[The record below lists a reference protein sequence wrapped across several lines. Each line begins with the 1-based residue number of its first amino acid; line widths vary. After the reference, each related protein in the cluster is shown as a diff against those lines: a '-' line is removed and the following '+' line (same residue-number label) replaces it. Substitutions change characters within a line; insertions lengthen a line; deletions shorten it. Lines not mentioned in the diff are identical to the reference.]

1 MSIFREFG
9 GRDSY
14 FTSNELDRLENPE
27 KYNYDQAGYDAYSAS
42 VQKKHDAR
50 MAADTA
56 SQDAIPYSYVGRGTG
71 ATNPAFSFSG
81 YSGHTSGGTAG
92 NVNLGGR
99 AGIFGV
105 GSTTETTGGSTGEN
119 TGGNNGGGGGP
130 GHGDGGGRDN
140 YHMKAEGGVVGVQY
154 MQQGGMIAS
163 PYANPMKEQ
172 MGGGM
177 MQTMGPGSMKS
188 QGPGSM
194 GGGGVGGMFQ
204 NMQKQFGQQMTQM
217 QSSPLKVYSDYL
229 NQTYTGAQQ
238 QEMQSKVTEFVD
250 LVDQAERAHFGAEES
265 FGYGK
270 PAAPP
275 MQQSLDGND
284 MGMGMPQMSN
294 HMAVMPRME
303 TMGPGSMSGGSGIA
317 SLPNAF

>member
-14 FTSNELDRLENPE
+14 FTSNELDRLQNPE

-42 VQKKHDAR
+42 VQKKHDSR
-50 MAADTA
+50 QAADSV
-56 SQDAIPYSYVGRGTG
+56 SQDAIPYGYAGRGTG
-71 ATNPAFSFSG
+71 ATNPAFSFAG

-99 AGIFGV
+99 AGIFGS
-105 GSTTETTGGSTGEN
+105 GSTTETTGSGTG
-119 TGGNNGGGGGP
+119 TGGGPGGGGP
-130 GHGDGGGRDN
+130 GNSGGGNMQHR
-140 YHMKAEGGVVGVQY
+140 AEGGVIYPVQH
-154 MQQGGMIAS
+154 MEAGGMIAT

-172 MGGGM
+172 MGSPMGQPMMQEQMGYTPDRGGM
-177 MQTMGPGSMKS
+177 
-188 QGPGSM
+188 
-194 GGGGVGGMFQ
+194 GGVGGMFQ
-204 NMQKQFGQQMTQM
+204 NMQQQFGQQMTQM

-229 NQTYTGAQQ
+229 NQTYTGPQS

>member
-14 FTSNELDRLENPE
+14 FTSNELDRLQNPE

-42 VQKKHDAR
+42 VQKKHDSR
-50 MAADTA
+50 QAADSV
-56 SQDAIPYSYVGRGTG
+56 SQDAIPYGYAGRGTG
-71 ATNPAFSFSG
+71 ATNPAFSFAG

-92 NVNLGGR
+92 NVNLGGQ
-99 AGIFGV
+99 AGIFGS
-105 GSTTETTGGSTGEN
+105 GSTTETTGSGTG
-119 TGGNNGGGGGP
+119 TGGGPGGGGP
-130 GHGDGGGRDN
+130 GNSGGGNMQHR
-140 YHMKAEGGVVGVQY
+140 AEGGVIYPVQH
-154 MQQGGMIAS
+154 MEAGGMIAS
-163 PYANPMKEQ
+163 PYANPMKPQ
-172 MGGGM
+172 MGNA
-177 MQTMGPGSMKS
+177 GPMVQEQVGFSVPSRAELKGASPM
-188 QGPGSM
+188 
-194 GGGGVGGMFQ
+194 GGVGGMFQ
-204 NMQKQFGQQMTQM
+204 NMQQQFGQQMTQM

-229 NQTYTGAQQ
+229 NQTYTGPQS

-270 PAAPP
+270 PPSQP
-275 MQQSLDGND
+275 QLGNN
-284 MGMGMPQMSN
+284 MPQMQ
-294 HMAVMPRME
+294 

>member
-14 FTSNELDRLENPE
+14 FTSNELDRLQNPE

-42 VQKKHDAR
+42 VQKKHDSR
-50 MAADTA
+50 QAADSV
-56 SQDAIPYSYVGRGTG
+56 SQDAIPYGYAGRGTG
-71 ATNPAFSFSG
+71 ATNPAFSFAG

-99 AGIFGV
+99 AGIFGS
-105 GSTTETTGGSTGEN
+105 GSTTETTGSGTG
-119 TGGNNGGGGGP
+119 TGGGPGGGGP
-130 GHGDGGGRDN
+130 GGGGPGGGGNMQHR
-140 YHMKAEGGVVGVQY
+140 AEGGVIYPVQH
-154 MQQGGMIAS
+154 MEAGGMIVS

-172 MGGGM
+172 MGSPMGQPM
-177 MQTMGPGSMKS
+177 MQS

-194 GGGGVGGMFQ
+194 GGVGGMFQ
-204 NMQKQFGQQMTQM
+204 NMQQQFGQQMTQM

-229 NQTYTGAQQ
+229 NQTYTGPQS

-270 PAAPP
+270 PPSQP
-275 MQQSLDGND
+275 QLGNN
-284 MGMGMPQMSN
+284 MPQMQ
-294 HMAVMPRME
+294 

>member
-9 GRDSY
+9 GRASY
-14 FTSNELDRLENPE
+14 FTPNELDRLQNPE
-27 KYNYDQAGYDAYSAS
+27 KYEYTQQGYDAFSAS

-50 MAADTA
+50 QAADSV
-56 SQDAIPYSYVGRGTG
+56 SQDAIPYSYVGRGSG
-71 ATNPAFSFSG
+71 GTNPAFSFAG

-99 AGIFGV
+99 AGIFGS
-105 GSTTETTGGSTGEN
+105 GSTTETTGSGTG
-119 TGGNNGGGGGP
+119 TGGGPGGGGP
-130 GHGDGGGRDN
+130 GGGGPGGGGNMQHR
-140 YHMKAEGGVVGVQY
+140 AEGGVIYPVQH
-154 MQQGGMIAS
+154 MEAGGMIAT

-172 MGGGM
+172 MGSPSARPMMQEQMGYTPDRGGM
-177 MQTMGPGSMKS
+177 
-188 QGPGSM
+188 
-194 GGGGVGGMFQ
+194 GGVGGMFQ
-204 NMQKQFGQQMTQM
+204 NMQQQFGQQMTQM

-229 NQTYTGAQQ
+229 NQTYTGPQS

-270 PAAPP
+270 PPSQP
-275 MQQSLDGND
+275 QLGNN
-284 MGMGMPQMSN
+284 MPQMQ
-294 HMAVMPRME
+294 

>member
-14 FTSNELDRLENPE
+14 FTSNELDRLQNPE

-42 VQKKHDAR
+42 VQKKHDSR
-50 MAADTA
+50 QAADSV
-56 SQDAIPYSYVGRGTG
+56 SQDAIPYGYAGRGTG
-71 ATNPAFSFSG
+71 ATNPAFSFAG

-92 NVNLGGR
+92 NVNLGGQ
-99 AGIFGV
+99 AGIFGS
-105 GSTTETTGGSTGEN
+105 GSTTETTGSGTG
-119 TGGNNGGGGGP
+119 TGGGPGGGGP
-130 GHGDGGGRDN
+130 GGPGGGNMQHR
-140 YHMKAEGGVVGVQY
+140 AEGGVIYPVQH
-154 MQQGGMIAS
+154 MEAGGMIAT

-172 MGGGM
+172 MGSPMGQPM
-177 MQTMGPGSMKS
+177 MQS

-194 GGGGVGGMFQ
+194 GGVGGMFQ
-204 NMQKQFGQQMTQM
+204 NMQQQFGQQMTQM

-229 NQTYTGAQQ
+229 NQTYTGPQS

-270 PAAPP
+270 PPSQP
-275 MQQSLDGND
+275 QLGNN
-284 MGMGMPQMSN
+284 MPQMQ
-294 HMAVMPRME
+294 

>member
-14 FTSNELDRLENPE
+14 FTSNELDRLQNPE

-42 VQKKHDAR
+42 VQKKHDSR
-50 MAADTA
+50 QAADSV
-56 SQDAIPYSYVGRGTG
+56 SQDAIPYGYAGRGTG
-71 ATNPAFSFSG
+71 ATNPAFSFAG

-92 NVNLGGR
+92 NVNLGGQ
-99 AGIFGV
+99 AGIFGS
-105 GSTTETTGGSTGEN
+105 GSTTETTGSGTG
-119 TGGNNGGGGGP
+119 TGGGPGGGGP
-130 GHGDGGGRDN
+130 GGGGPGGGGNMQHR
-140 YHMKAEGGVVGVQY
+140 AEGGVIYPVQH
-154 MQQGGMIAS
+154 MEAGGMIAT

-172 MGGGM
+172 MGSPMGQPM
-177 MQTMGPGSMKS
+177 MQS

-194 GGGGVGGMFQ
+194 GGVGGMFQ
-204 NMQKQFGQQMTQM
+204 NMQQQFGQQMTQM

-229 NQTYTGAQQ
+229 NQTYTGPQS

-270 PAAPP
+270 PPSQP
-275 MQQSLDGND
+275 QLGNN
-284 MGMGMPQMSN
+284 MPQMQ
-294 HMAVMPRME
+294 

>member
-14 FTSNELDRLENPE
+14 FTSNELDRLQNPE

-42 VQKKHDAR
+42 VQKKHDSR
-50 MAADTA
+50 QAADSV
-56 SQDAIPYSYVGRGTG
+56 SQDAIPYGYAGRGTG
-71 ATNPAFSFSG
+71 ATNPAFSFAG

-99 AGIFGV
+99 AGIFGS
-105 GSTTETTGGSTGEN
+105 GSTTETTGSGTG
-119 TGGNNGGGGGP
+119 TGGGPGGGGP
-130 GHGDGGGRDN
+130 GGGGPGGGGNMQHR
-140 YHMKAEGGVVGVQY
+140 AEGGVIYPVQH
-154 MQQGGMIAS
+154 MEAGGMIAT

-172 MGGGM
+172 MGSPMGQPM
-177 MQTMGPGSMKS
+177 MQS

-194 GGGGVGGMFQ
+194 GGVGGMFQ
-204 NMQKQFGQQMTQM
+204 NMQQQFGQQMTQM

-229 NQTYTGAQQ
+229 NQTYTGPQS

-270 PAAPP
+270 PPSQP
-275 MQQSLDGND
+275 QLGNN
-284 MGMGMPQMSN
+284 MPQMQ
-294 HMAVMPRME
+294 

>member
-9 GRDSY
+9 GRASY
-14 FTSNELDRLENPE
+14 YTPNELDRLQNPE
-27 KYNYDQAGYDAYSAS
+27 KYEYTQQGYDAFSAS

-50 MAADTA
+50 QAADTA
-56 SQDAIPYSYVGRGTG
+56 SQDAIPYSYVGRGSG
-71 ATNPAFSFSG
+71 DTNPAFSFAG

-92 NVNLGGR
+92 NVNLGGL
-99 AGIFGV
+99 AGIFGS
-105 GSTTETTGGSTGEN
+105 GSTTETTGSGTGN
-119 TGGNNGGGGGP
+119 QDGGAPGGGGP
-130 GHGDGGGRDN
+130 GNSGGGNMQHR
-140 YHMKAEGGVVGVQY
+140 AEGGVIYPVQH
-154 MQQGGMIAS
+154 MEAGGMIVS
-163 PYANPMKEQ
+163 PYANPMKQQ
-172 MGGGM
+172 MGQPM
-177 MQTMGPGSMKS
+177 MQTMGPGSM
-188 QGPGSM
+188 
-194 GGGGVGGMFQ
+194 GGGMGGVGGMFQ

-229 NQTYTGAQQ
+229 NQTYTGPQS

-270 PAAPP
+270 PPP
-275 MQQSLDGND
+275 QMQQQLESQ
-284 MGMGMPQMSN
+284 MGMMGNNMPQMQ
-294 HMAVMPRME
+294 

>member
-14 FTSNELDRLENPE
+14 FTSNELDRLQNPE

-42 VQKKHDAR
+42 VQKKHDSR
-50 MAADTA
+50 QAADSV
-56 SQDAIPYSYVGRGTG
+56 SQDAIPYGYAGRGTG
-71 ATNPAFSFSG
+71 ATNPAFSFAG

-92 NVNLGGR
+92 NVNLGGQ
-99 AGIFGV
+99 AGIFGS
-105 GSTTETTGGSTGEN
+105 GSTTETTGSGTG
-119 TGGNNGGGGGP
+119 TGGGPGGGGP
-130 GHGDGGGRDN
+130 GNSGGGNMQHR
-140 YHMKAEGGVVGVQY
+140 AEGGVIYPVQH
-154 MQQGGMIAS
+154 MEAGGMIAT

-172 MGGGM
+172 MGSPMGQPM
-177 MQTMGPGSMKS
+177 MQS

-194 GGGGVGGMFQ
+194 GGVGGMFQ
-204 NMQKQFGQQMTQM
+204 NMQQQFGQQMTQM

-229 NQTYTGAQQ
+229 NQTYTGPQS

-294 HMAVMPRME
+294 HMAVMPRMQ

>member
-9 GRDSY
+9 GRSSY
-14 FTSNELDRLENPE
+14 FTSNELDRLQNPE

-50 MAADTA
+50 QAADTA
-56 SQDAIPYSYVGRGTG
+56 SQDAIPYGYVGRGSG
-71 ATNPAFSFSG
+71 ATNPAFSFAG

-92 NVNLGGR
+92 NVNLGGL
-99 AGIFGV
+99 AGIFGG
-105 GSTTETTGGSTGEN
+105 GSTTETTGGSTGTQDGPER
-119 TGGNNGGGGGP
+119 GPGGGGP
-130 GHGDGGGRDN
+130 GNSGGGNMQHR
-140 YHMKAEGGVVGVQY
+140 AEGGVIYPVQH
-154 MQQGGMIAS
+154 MEAGGMIVS

-172 MGGGM
+172 MGQPM
-177 MQTMGPGSMKS
+177 MQTMGPGSM
-188 QGPGSM
+188 
-194 GGGGVGGMFQ
+194 GGGMGGVGGMFQ

-229 NQTYTGAQQ
+229 NQTYTGPQS

-270 PAAPP
+270 PPP
-275 MQQSLDGND
+275 QMQPQ
-284 MGMGMPQMSN
+284 MGMIGNNRPQMQ
-294 HMAVMPRME
+294 
-303 TMGPGSMSGGSGIA
+303 TMGPGSMYGGSGIA

>member
-14 FTSNELDRLENPE
+14 FTSNELDRLQNPE

-42 VQKKHDAR
+42 VQKKHDSR
-50 MAADTA
+50 QAADSV
-56 SQDAIPYSYVGRGTG
+56 SQDAIPYGYAGRGTG
-71 ATNPAFSFSG
+71 ATNPAFSFAG

-92 NVNLGGR
+92 NVNLGGQ
-99 AGIFGV
+99 AGIFGS
-105 GSTTETTGGSTGEN
+105 GSTTETTGSGTG
-119 TGGNNGGGGGP
+119 TGGGPGGGGP
-130 GHGDGGGRDN
+130 GNSGGGNMQHR
-140 YHMKAEGGVVGVQY
+140 AEGGVIYPVQH
-154 MQQGGMIAS
+154 MEAGGMIAT

-172 MGGGM
+172 MGSPMGQPM
-177 MQTMGPGSMKS
+177 MQS

-194 GGGGVGGMFQ
+194 GGVGGMFQ
-204 NMQKQFGQQMTQM
+204 NMQQQFGQQMTQM

-229 NQTYTGAQQ
+229 NQTYTGPQS

-270 PAAPP
+270 PPSQP
-275 MQQSLDGND
+275 QLGNN
-284 MGMGMPQMSN
+284 MPQMQ
-294 HMAVMPRME
+294 

>member
-9 GRDSY
+9 GRASY
-14 FTSNELDRLENPE
+14 YTPNELDRLQNPE
-27 KYNYDQAGYDAYSAS
+27 KYEYTQQGYDAFSAS

-50 MAADTA
+50 QAADTA
-56 SQDAIPYSYVGRGTG
+56 SQDAIPYGYVGRGSG
-71 ATNPAFSFSG
+71 ATNPAFSFAG

-92 NVNLGGR
+92 NVNLGGL
-99 AGIFGV
+99 AGIFGS
-105 GSTTETTGGSTGEN
+105 GSTTETTGSGTGTQDGPER
-119 TGGNNGGGGGP
+119 GPGAPGGP
-130 GHGDGGGRDN
+130 ATQHR
-140 YHMKAEGGVVGVQY
+140 AEGGVIYPVQH
-154 MQQGGMIAS
+154 MEAGGMIVS

-172 MGGGM
+172 MGQPM
-177 MQTMGPGSMKS
+177 LRS
-188 QGPGSM
+188 QGPGSISSGVIPSPM
-194 GGGGVGGMFQ
+194 MQEQVGYTPDRGGMGGVGGMFQ

-229 NQTYTGAQQ
+229 NQTYTGPQS

-270 PAAPP
+270 PPP
-275 MQQSLDGND
+275 QMQQQLGSQ
-284 MGMGMPQMSN
+284 MGMMGNNMPQM
-294 HMAVMPRME
+294 R

>member
-14 FTSNELDRLENPE
+14 FTSNELDRLQNPE

-42 VQKKHDAR
+42 VQKKHDSR
-50 MAADTA
+50 QAADSV
-56 SQDAIPYSYVGRGTG
+56 SQDAIPYGYAGRGTG
-71 ATNPAFSFSG
+71 ATNPAFSFAG

-92 NVNLGGR
+92 NVNLGGQ
-99 AGIFGV
+99 AGIFGS
-105 GSTTETTGGSTGEN
+105 GSTTETTGSGTG
-119 TGGNNGGGGGP
+119 TGGGPGGGGP
-130 GHGDGGGRDN
+130 GGGGPGGGGNMQHR
-140 YHMKAEGGVVGVQY
+140 AEGGVIYPVQH
-154 MQQGGMIAS
+154 MEAGGMIAT

-172 MGGGM
+172 MGSPSARPMMQEQMGYTPDRGGM
-177 MQTMGPGSMKS
+177 
-188 QGPGSM
+188 
-194 GGGGVGGMFQ
+194 GGVGGMFQ
-204 NMQKQFGQQMTQM
+204 NMQQQFGQQMTQM

-229 NQTYTGAQQ
+229 NQTYTGPQS

-270 PAAPP
+270 PPSQP
-275 MQQSLDGND
+275 QLGNN
-284 MGMGMPQMSN
+284 MPQMQ
-294 HMAVMPRME
+294 

>member
-99 AGIFGV
+99 AGIFGS
-105 GSTTETTGGSTGEN
+105 GSTTETTGSGTG
-119 TGGNNGGGGGP
+119 TGGGPGGGGP
-130 GHGDGGGRDN
+130 GNSGGGNMQHR
-140 YHMKAEGGVVGVQY
+140 AEGGVIYPVQH
-154 MQQGGMIAS
+154 MEAGGMIAT

-172 MGGGM
+172 MGSPMGQPM
-177 MQTMGPGSMKS
+177 MQS

-194 GGGGVGGMFQ
+194 GGVGGMFQ
-204 NMQKQFGQQMTQM
+204 NMQQQFGQQMTQM

-275 MQQSLDGND
+275 MQQPLDGND
-284 MGMGMPQMSN
+284 MGRGMGMQN

>member
-9 GRDSY
+9 GRASY
-14 FTSNELDRLENPE
+14 FTPNELDRLQNPE
-27 KYNYDQAGYDAYSAS
+27 KYEYTQQGYDAFSAS

-50 MAADTA
+50 QAADTA
-56 SQDAIPYSYVGRGTG
+56 SQDAIPYGYVGRGTG
-71 ATNPAFSFSG
+71 DTNPAFSFAG

-99 AGIFGV
+99 AGIFGS
-105 GSTTETTGGSTGEN
+105 GSTTETTGSGTGTQDGPER
-119 TGGNNGGGGGP
+119 GPGGP
-130 GHGDGGGRDN
+130 GGPATQHR
-140 YHMKAEGGVVGVQY
+140 AEGGVIYPVQH
-154 MQQGGMIAS
+154 MEAGGMIAT

-172 MGGGM
+172 MGQAM
-177 MQTMGPGSMKS
+177 RQTMGPNSMPNPMM
-188 QGPGSM
+188 QAEQVGYTPDR
-194 GGGGVGGMFQ
+194 GGMGGVGGMFQ
-204 NMQKQFGQQMTQM
+204 NMQQQFGQQMTQM

-229 NQTYTGAQQ
+229 NQTYTGPQS

-270 PAAPP
+270 PPP
-275 MQQSLDGND
+275 QPQLGNN
-284 MGMGMPQMSN
+284 MSQMNHMPQMQ
-294 HMAVMPRME
+294 

>member
-14 FTSNELDRLENPE
+14 FTSNELDRLQNPE

-42 VQKKHDAR
+42 VQKKHDSR
-50 MAADTA
+50 QAADSV
-56 SQDAIPYSYVGRGTG
+56 SQDAIPYGYAGRGTG
-71 ATNPAFSFSG
+71 ATNPAFSFAG

-99 AGIFGV
+99 AGIFGS
-105 GSTTETTGGSTGEN
+105 GSTTETTGSGTG
-119 TGGNNGGGGGP
+119 TGGGPGGGGP
-130 GHGDGGGRDN
+130 GGPGGGNMQHR
-140 YHMKAEGGVVGVQY
+140 AEGGVIYPVQH
-154 MQQGGMIAS
+154 MEAGGMIAT

-172 MGGGM
+172 MGSPMGQPM
-177 MQTMGPGSMKS
+177 MQS

-194 GGGGVGGMFQ
+194 GGVGGMFQ
-204 NMQKQFGQQMTQM
+204 NMQQQFGQQMTQM

-229 NQTYTGAQQ
+229 NQTYTGPQS

-270 PAAPP
+270 PPSQP
-275 MQQSLDGND
+275 QLGNN
-284 MGMGMPQMSN
+284 MPQMQ
-294 HMAVMPRME
+294 